1 MKRLLDKTI
10 AAGALGFV
18 LGIVIFIGLRFVFL
32 PVDAVHYHANF
43 AVFINGKREAFA
55 GSQYYQEIAS
65 CNQNTT
71 PQGRVHMHA
80 NINHIIHVHDG
91 VQTWAQFFNNL
102 GWSLGDTLLSDGS
115 SVYQDQSGG
124 KLSFI
129 LNGLP
134 VRSIADEIIK
144 DKDRL
149 LISFSNNGTT
159 DPQQEFSQVESD
171 AAQYD
176 ASKDPAACAGPEK
189 VSWQARLRRAAWF

>member
-1 MKRLLDKTI
+1 MKQLLDKKYI
-10 AAGALGFV
+10 VVALGFV
-18 LGIVIFIGLRFVFL
+18 LGVVVFVGLRFALL
-32 PVDAVHYHANF
+32 PTDTVHYHANF

-80 NINHIIHVHDG
+80 NINHVVHVHDG

-102 GWSLGDTLLSDGS
+102 GWSLGDTLLSDGTN
-115 SVYQDQSGG
+115 VYQDQTGG

-129 LNGLP
+129 LNGQP
-134 VRSIADEIIK
+134 ARSIANEVIR

-149 LISFSNNGTT
+149 LISFGNEDVSAL
-159 DPQQEFSQVESD
+159 QQQFSQVESD
-171 AAQYD
+171 AARYD
-176 ASKDPAACAGPEK
+176 ANKDPAACAGPEK
-189 VSWQARLRRAAWF
+189 TSWQDRLRRAAWF